1 LLWTID
7 GQYRNRRAS
16 EIDPARVSWLIA
28 ERTHQ
33 MVSRSK
39 FLGFSILCAA
49 LLVTFA
55 APSVVAQSNCITV
68 VPASLQINF
77 PARAINTQSL
87 VQDVV
92 VTNTCAT
99 KFNISSFSFGP
110 SAFKLLAGFAPFP
123 LTKGQNMTFEV
134 VFAPTAAQTYTGNFT
149 VNVTGLAPIVVGLSG
164 TGTLPGAVANLS
176 TTSLTFSN
184 VAVGKSSAAQNLV
197 ITNTGTKG
205 MTIENVYTDPPFSV
219 TGFSVN
225 QVVKAGGSITLPV
238 TFSPSSAGS
247 YNTSLVVTT
256 NNLPPMGI
264 TLYGNSAVPGTL
276 AITNFPNLP
285 PATQGYAYYTP
296 FSSVS
301 GNPPITWSVATGSTL
316 PSGLTL
322 SSTGVLSG
330 TVASTVAL
338 GNYPFSVTATDSQ
351 SHTATVQYT
360 LAVDKPTGAEC
371 NNISWDVAGTSNPM
385 VPLTDLG
392 TGSYLGTEG
401 GLYLN
406 GSNVMPSDHDADGV
420 ALAQSIGP
428 LDSNGNPDPT
438 GKFAMLSIGMSI
450 AYDNF
455 QTFTTDVFA
464 DPSVNKQL
472 VLVPGAQ
479 PRVGAVQWASLIH
492 PAWADIFNYFLPQSG
507 VTPQQVVVAWVEVV
521 DSQPSGTFPADMAGL
536 QSQMVTI
543 AQNLH
548 TEFPSIKMV
557 FFTSREY
564 GAYSNGMGT
573 GTDPEPYAYESAFAV
588 RGMIQDQLN
597 GDANMNYNAANG
609 PVMAPWVAW
618 GPYTWAN
625 GLIPRSD
632 GLQWSCQN
640 YENDGVHTSGVGG
653 GTEKVANQL
662 MNFFKTNDATASWFL
677 APTTSK

>member
-1 LLWTID
+1 
-7 GQYRNRRAS
+7 
-16 EIDPARVSWLIA
+16 
-28 ERTHQ
+28 
-33 MVSRSK
+33 M
-39 FLGFSILCAA
+39 
-49 LLVTFA
+49 
-55 APSVVAQSNCITV
+55 
-68 VPASLQINF
+68 
-77 PARAINTQSL
+77 
-87 VQDVV
+87 
-92 VTNTCAT
+92 
-99 KFNISSFSFGP
+99 
-110 SAFKLLAGFAPFP
+110 
-123 LTKGQNMTFEV
+123 
-134 VFAPTAAQTYTGNFT
+134 
-149 VNVTGLAPIVVGLSG
+149 
-164 TGTLPGAVANLS
+164 
-176 TTSLTFSN
+176 
-184 VAVGKSSAAQNLV
+184 
-197 ITNTGTKG
+197 
-205 MTIENVYTDPPFSV
+205 
-219 TGFSVN
+219 
-225 QVVKAGGSITLPV
+225 
-238 TFSPSSAGS
+238 
-247 YNTSLVVTT
+247 
-256 NNLPPMGI
+256 
-264 TLYGNSAVPGTL
+264 
-276 AITNFPNLP
+276 
-285 PATQGYAYYTP
+285 
-296 FSSVS
+296 
-301 GNPPITWSVATGSTL
+301 
-316 PSGLTL
+316 
-322 SSTGVLSG
+322 LSG
-330 TVASTVAL
+330 TVASSVAV

-351 SHTATVQYT
+351 SHTATVQFT
-360 LAVDKPTGAEC
+360 LPVDKPTGAEC
-371 NNISWDVAGTSNPM
+371 NNISWDIAGTSNPM

-392 TGSYLGTEG
+392 TGSYLGAEG

-428 LDSNGNPDPT
+428 VDSNGNSDPN

-455 QTFTTDVFA
+455 QTFTADVAA

-479 PRVGAVQWASLIH
+479 PRVGAVQWASLQH

-507 VTPQQVVVAWVEVV
+507 VTAQQVQIAWVEVV

-548 TEFPSIKMV
+548 TEFPTIKLV

-564 GAYSNGMGT
+564 GAYSNGLGT

-597 GDANMNYNAANG
+597 GDANLNYNAANG
-609 PVMAPWVAW
+609 PVMAPWLAW

-640 YENDGVHTSGVGG
+640 YENDGVHTSATGG

-677 APTTSK
+677 APTARK

>member
-1 LLWTID
+1 
-7 GQYRNRRAS
+7 
-16 EIDPARVSWLIA
+16 
-28 ERTHQ
+28 
-33 MVSRSK
+33 MVLRSK
-39 FLGFSILCAA
+39 VAGFAIICTGLFLTSTATAVAA
-49 LLVTFA
+49 
-55 APSVVAQSNCITV
+55 QNNCLTI
-68 VPASLQINF
+68 VPASLAINF

-87 VQDVV
+87 VQDVA

-99 KFNISSFSFGP
+99 KLNLSSFSFTSSG
-110 SAFKLLAGFAPFP
+110 FKLLAGFAPFP
-123 LTKGQNMTFEV
+123 LTQGQNMTFEV
-134 VFAPTAAQTYTGNFT
+134 VFEPTAAQTYTGNFT
-149 VNVTGLAPIVVGLSG
+149 MNVDGYAPIVVALNG
-164 TGTLPGAVANLS
+164 TGTLPGAAPSLS
-176 TTSLTFSN
+176 TSSLTFPN
-184 VAVGKSSAAQNLV
+184 IAVGKTSAAQNLV

-205 MTIENVYTDPPFSV
+205 FTIENVYTDPPFFVS
-219 TGFSVN
+219 GWAAN
-225 QVVKAGGSITLPV
+225 QVVKPNSSITLPV
-238 TFSPSSAGS
+238 TFSPSFAGS

-264 TLYGNSAVPGTL
+264 TLYGNSAVPGAL
-276 AITNFPNLP
+276 AVTNFPNLP

-296 FSSVS
+296 FRSVS
-301 GNPPITWSVATGSTL
+301 GKPPITWSVASGSTL
-316 PSGLTL
+316 PLGLTL
-322 SSTGVLSG
+322 STTGVLSG
-330 TVASTVAL
+330 TVDPSVTV

-360 LAVDKPTGAEC
+360 LPVDKPTGAEC
-371 NNISWDVAGTSNPM
+371 NNISWDIAGTSTPM
-385 VPLTDLG
+385 VPISDLG
-392 TGSYLGTEG
+392 TGTYLGAEG

-406 GSNVMPSDHDADGV
+406 GSNIMPSDHDADGV

-428 LDSNGNPDPT
+428 VDSNGNPDPN

-455 QTFTTDVFA
+455 QTFMTDVAA

-492 PAWADIFNYFLPQSG
+492 PAWADIFDYFLPQSG
-507 VTPQQVVVAWVEVV
+507 VTAQQVQIAWVEVV

-543 AQNLH
+543 AQNIH

-564 GAYSNGMGT
+564 GAYSNGLGT
-573 GTDPEPYAYESAFAV
+573 GTDPEPYAYESGFAV

-597 GDANMNYNAANG
+597 GDASMNYNAANG

-662 MNFFKTNDATASWFL
+662 MNFFKTNDATAMWFL